1 MLLPSKLYS
10 YSESS
15 LGLMPYVLRL
25 FDTPE
30 KTYSAKELYQICRS
44 QLEDPSDFLGVMD
57 CLFSLGAIDF
67 NNEGELFK
75 CL

>member
-10 YSESS
+10 FSESS
-15 LGLMPYVLRL
+15 LGLMSHVLRL

-30 KTYSAKELYQICRS
+30 KTYSAKELYQICKTK
-44 QLEDPSDFLGVMD
+44 LTDPSDFLGVMD

-67 NNEGELFK
+67 NDKGELFK